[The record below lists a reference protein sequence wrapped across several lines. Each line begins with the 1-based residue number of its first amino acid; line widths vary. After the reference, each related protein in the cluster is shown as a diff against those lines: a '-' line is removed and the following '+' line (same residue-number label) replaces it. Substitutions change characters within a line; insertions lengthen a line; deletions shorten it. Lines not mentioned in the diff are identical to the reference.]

1 MRIIYGLDLGVAS
14 IGWSVINISDEGRYS
29 IKGIG
34 SRIIPYSDKEGD
46 EFGKGTGESV
56 NQQRTTARSS
66 RKGLDRYQLRRK
78 LLNRLLTEKGMQ
90 PDSSDMN
97 LSAIELYSLRS
108 KAASER
114 VSLKELGRIWLHL
127 NQRRGY
133 KHGSEESGDKKERDW
148 VASINNRYSAIK
160 GKQTIGQFFYQELK
174 AHLEQGKYYRIK
186 EQIFPRD
193 AYIEEFN
200 TIWKTQSQFYLEI
213 LTEEL
218 KEQIRDEIIY
228 YQRPLKS
235 QKGLV
240 SVCEFEGFFTHHNN
254 GRNTQ
259 EIFVGPKVAPKSSPL
274 FQAAK
279 LWESINAIT
288 VKQITHDGSKHPTFD
303 LSPFKEN
310 IFYYLNHNIT
320 LTEAGLFQIL
330 GIKKTDGYYA
340 DQIVRKKGIQGNLTL
355 TAIEKALEGYERKED
370 LTRFQLNLETGSN
383 TDKSTGE
390 LLSIEQ
396 ISSDCEKE
404 PLYQVWHTCYSIKDK
419 EERIKALQKRFGLPH
434 NYAEALGNIDFAM
447 GNFGNKSAKAIRK
460 ILPSLMKGLNYS
472 DAMSA
477 VGYDHSFS
485 ETKEEREQKVLLDK
499 LPLLQKNALRQPV
512 VEKILNQMIN
522 IMNSLIEQYG
532 SPDEIRVEL
541 ARELKQSKEERNDFF
556 NSINQRTK
564 QNEKIAER
572 LQKEYGVKPTRKNIE
587 KWRLWHEV
595 NGRCLYCNQQ
605 ITVEQFLKGIE
616 SDVEH
621 IIPKAFFFDDSFAN
635 KTIAHIRCNSTK
647 SNVTAYDYMNS
658 RGSDAV
664 DTYMKTIY
672 DLFHNDKADR
682 HRIVD
687 EGVHCLTGK
696 IGWSKYQ
703 RLQWRKED
711 IPKDFINRQLQE
723 TRYIA
728 RKAKQIL
735 NKVCREVYSTNG
747 TITEKLRKLWGWED
761 VLMNINLPRYQQQG
775 LTDTKEIGSNGHTQY
790 KEYIPGWSKRDDH
803 RHHAID
809 ALTVACTKQGF
820 IQRMNTLAASETK
833 DAMYAEVKDKE
844 FSERLTL
851 LEKYLV
857 DQRPFTTAQVQ
868 DVLEAILVSYKA
880 GKKVATLGKRKIRK
894 DGKKTVVQEGIIVP
908 RGALSEQSVYGKIKT
923 PSRDFKKG
931 KLKHFPVK
939 YLFENPHLIF
949 KEKVRTL
956 VEERLA
962 QHNSDAKKAVASLKK
977 EPVFLDA
984 EKKVPLSFGTC
995 LEEVTVFKYE
1005 LGAGQGKLFDGKED
1019 EKKALSIL
1027 NYVVDNKI
1035 REKIENRLY
1044 DSNQKY
1050 IGTKEAFK
1058 NLKENPVWFNEEKQI
1073 PILSVRTFTVLT
1085 AIEPVK
1091 KDESGRNI
1099 GFVLTKNNH
1108 HIALYENEEGE
1119 LIEATSTFW
1128 HSVERKAMFYHHF
1141 TREERDTIQENTII
1155 KNPKVVWDRILSLPE
1170 ETFTQSF
1177 LRKLPPSNW
1186 KFVVSLQRNE
1196 MFVIGLNKETLAEII
1211 EKEDY
1216 KQIGQCLYRVQKIA
1230 ESDYF
1235 FRLHTETKVDDK
1247 YDGKTD
1253 MNLSSQLG
1261 KMIRISSLKAWK
1273 QKSPIKVRVNN
1284 LGQIVKIG

>member
-14 IGWSVINISDEGRYS
+14 IGWSVITISDEGEYS
-29 IKGIG
+29 IKGLG
-34 SRIIPYSDKEGD
+34 SRIIPYNDKESD
-46 EFGKGTGESV
+46 EFGKGTGESI
-56 NQQRTTARSS
+56 NQQRATNRTA

-78 LLNRLLTEKGMQ
+78 FLNHLLKEKEML
-90 PDSSDMN
+90 PDSAQMN
-97 LSAIELYSLRS
+97 LSAIDLYHLRS
-108 KAASER
+108 KAASEK
-114 VSLKELGRIWLHL
+114 VFLKELGRIWLHL

-133 KHGSEESGDKKERDW
+133 KHGAEEKSTEKKERDW
-148 VASINNRYSAIK
+148 VAAINNRYSAIK

-174 AHLEQGKYYRIK
+174 THIEQNKYYRIK
-186 EQIFPRD
+186 EQIFPRE

-200 TIWKTQSQFYLEI
+200 TIWKTQVQFYPDV
-213 LTEEL
+213 LTESL
-218 KEQIRDEIIY
+218 KEQVRDEIIY

-240 SVCEFEGFFTHHNN
+240 SVCEFEGFFTQHND
-254 GRNTQ
+254 GKSTQ
-259 EIFVGPKVAPKSSPL
+259 EIFVGPKVIPKSSPL

-279 LWESINAIT
+279 LWESINAVT
-288 VKQITHDGSKHPTFD
+288 VKQLTHNGSKHPSLD
-303 LSPFKEN
+303 LSSFKEN
-310 IFYYLNHNIT
+310 IFNFLNHNINLSET
-320 LTEAGLFQIL
+320 ALFQIL
-330 GIKKTDGYYA
+330 GIKKSDGYYA

-355 TAIEKALEGYERKED
+355 AAIEKALEGYERKEE
-370 LTRFQLNLETGSN
+370 LTRFQLNLETGVN
-383 TDKSTGE
+383 LNKATGE
-390 LLSIEQ
+390 LLPIQQ
-396 ISSDCEKE
+396 ISAACEKE
-404 PLYQVWHTCYSIKDK
+404 PLYKLWHTCYSIKEKD
-419 EERIKALQKRFGLPH
+419 ERIQALQKRFQLPL
-434 NYAEALGNIDFAM
+434 NYAEALANIDFAM

-460 ILPSLMKGLNYS
+460 ILPSLMKGLTYS
-472 DAMSA
+472 DAMAA

-485 ETKEEREQKVLLDK
+485 ETKEQREQKVLLNK

-522 IMNSLIEQYG
+522 IINSLIEENG
-532 SPDEIRVEL
+532 RPDEIRVEL
-541 ARELKQSKEERNDFF
+541 ARELKQSKDERNDFF
-556 NSINQRTK
+556 NTINQRTK

-647 SNVTAYDYMNS
+647 SNVTAYDYMSS
-658 RGSDAV
+658 RGEDSL

-672 DLFHNDKADR
+672 DLYHNDKADK
-682 HRIVD
+682 HKIAD

-696 IGWSKYQ
+696 IDWNKYQ
-703 RLQWRKED
+703 RLQWRKDD

-735 NKVCREVYSTNG
+735 NKVCREVYATNG

-761 VLMNINLPRYQQQG
+761 VLMNINLPKYQQQG
-775 LTDTKEIGSNGHTQY
+775 LTDTIEIGSNGHTQY

-833 DAMYAEVKDKE
+833 DAIYEEVKDKK

-851 LEKYLV
+851 LDKYLS

-868 DVLEAILVSYKA
+868 EVAESILISYKA
-880 GKKVATLGKRKIRK
+880 GKKVATLGKRKIEK
-894 DGKKTVVQEGIIVP
+894 GGKKQIVQKGIIVP

-923 PSRDFKKG
+923 PARDFKKG
-931 KLKHFPVK
+931 ELIRFPVK
-939 YLFENPHLIF
+939 YLLENPHLIF
-949 KEKVRTL
+949 KAKVKAV
-956 VEERLA
+956 VEQRLA
-962 QHNSDAKKAVASLKK
+962 HHNGDSKKAFASLKK
-977 EPVFLDA
+977 EPIYLDG
-984 EKKVPLSFGTC
+984 EKKVPLTFGTC
-995 LEEVTVFKYE
+995 FSEEIVIKYPISSITAKDV
-1005 LGAGQGKLFDGKED
+1005 GFIVD
-1019 EKKALSIL
+1019 EKVKEL
-1027 NYVVDNKI
+1027 V
-1035 REKIENRLY
+1035 RNRLAQY
-1044 DSNQKY
+1044 NNKE
-1050 IGTKEAFK
+1050 KEAFK
-1058 NLKENPVWFNEEKQI
+1058 MPLYYDESKQS
-1073 PILSVRTFTVLT
+1073 PILSVRCFTGLKAV
-1085 AIEPVK
+1085 EPVK
-1091 KDESGRNI
+1091 KDEHGREI

-1108 HIALYENEEGE
+1108 HIALYENEQGE
-1119 LIEATSTFW
+1119 FVELPSTFW

-1155 KNPKVVWDRILSLPE
+1155 KNPKAVWDKILNLPE
-1170 ETFTQSF
+1170 DTFTQSF
-1177 LRKLPPSNW
+1177 LTKLPSSNW
-1186 KFVVSLQRNE
+1186 KFITSLQRNE
-1196 MFVIGLNKETLAEII
+1196 MFVIGLNREALEEAVGRK
-1211 EKEDY
+1211 DY
-1216 KQIGQCLYRVQKIA
+1216 KLVGQYLYRVQKIA

-1235 FRLHTETKVDDK
+1235 FRLHIETKVDDK
-1247 YDGKTD
+1247 YNEKVD
-1253 MNLSSQLG
+1253 MNLSLQLG
-1261 KMIRISSLKAWK
+1261 KMIRIRSLKGWQHK
-1273 QKSPIKVRVNN
+1273 NPIKVRVNN